1 MVFKVVLLIFA
12 AAAVNASNDN
22 LIAVVQVFRHGQRTP
37 NNFFSND
44 PYADLNEYW
53 AGLDYGQLTNEGKRQ
68 HYALGQFSRKRYS
81 NWLPATYSSKDIYAQ
96 TTDVDR
102 THMSAQANLYGLYP
116 ATGNQVWRK
125 NVNWQPI
132 PLHPANTKTF
142 SVYPQGCPNY
152 NALRQE
158 VDSNE
163 EYTNIDKTY
172 ADLYRYIS
180 QNTNTPNVTL
190 DDVFTLWDSLLIE
203 DQVGYALPSWTS
215 SLYPEPIR
223 TLAAKWFAKHCYN
236 QALQQISVGLFYNE
250 ILGYFDEMI
259 ADPTSTAKYRMY
271 SGHDN
276 NVVAILTTVGQ
287 KPTAP
292 VPFAVSLWFEL
303 RRTNWDHVVNLW
315 MKSGDQMTQL
325 SINGC
330 ALDCPLSEVKK
341 LLSDVTVDEEGY
353 QSLCKST
360 DV

>member
-1 MVFKVVLLIFA
+1 MGF
-12 AAAVNASNDN
+12 
-22 LIAVVQVFRHGQRTP
+22 T
-37 NNFFSND
+37 SND

-102 THMSAQANLYGLYP
+102 THMSAQANLYGLYT
-116 ATGNQVWRK
+116 AIGNQVWRK
-125 NVNWQPI
+125 SVNWQPI
-132 PLHPANTKTF
+132 PLHPANRKVFRTLPTDCSKYT
-142 SVYPQGCPNY
+142 
-152 NALRQE
+152 ALKQE

-190 DDVFTLWDSLLIE
+190 DVIYTLWDSLLIE

-215 SLYPEPIR
+215 SLYPEPIQ
-223 TLAAKWFAKHCYN
+223 TLAAKC
-236 QALQQISVGLFYNE
+236 
-250 ILGYFDEMI
+250 
-259 ADPTSTAKYRMY
+259 
-271 SGHDN
+271 GHDSN
-276 NVVAILTTVGQ
+276 AFAILSTVGH
-287 KPTAP
+287 KPTVP

-303 RRTNWDHVVNLW
+303 RRADSDHVVNLW
-315 MKSGDQMTQL
+315 MKSGDQFTQL

-341 LLSDVTVDEEGY
+341 LLSDVTIDEETY
-353 QSLCKST
+353 DSICKS
-360 DV
+360 D